1 VRGAESF
8 STAGCLRAAIPDAF
22 GGGGLDLAE
31 ICREQARLAYR
42 APATALAVNMHLYW
56 TGIAADLH
64 RAGDHSLDWLSKKQ
78 RMARCSPPVTASA
91 ATIFRSSRAA
101 EQGRALMMRGARC
114 RSGRRPFDHVA
125 RRETW

>member
-31 ICREQARLAYR
+31 IGREQARLAYR

-64 RAGDHSLDWLSKKQ
+64 RAGDHSLDWLLEEAADGEVFAAGHGE
-78 RMARCSPPVTASA
+78 RGNDRPV
-91 ATIFRSSRAA
+91 
-101 EQGRALMMRGARC
+101 L
-114 RSGRRPFDHVA
+114 SGC
-125 RRETW
+125 